1 MPVKK
6 LKRNYFLVIILAV
19 FIVFMICLLAQLHR
33 DMLQLD
39 SPVAFNEGWGREV
52 DEDRDTIVFR
62 REISEDML
70 GKVVCFYMYDAFVDA
85 EAGDSSIYHFG
96 EAHRFLKSPGSL
108 WHMITIP
115 ANALGKTLSIRIQ
128 YAYSN
133 KFNTKFDIML
143 GSSGAV
149 VITLLRREA
158 LDLTVNLVL
167 FILGAILCAI
177 FFLQLQNKMFNGSS
191 LYLGLLS
198 ICFVLWTN
206 NNLFFTQL
214 IFPYGAGQYF
224 AYYFFLFMLPLLL
237 LCYLETIT
245 KGLKFNYLFWS
256 HVMMG
261 IVIAALQLTRLAEFT
276 EALSVFLA
284 ISAVEMLIAI
294 VRLVMKRSSQGNR
307 RLLSAFVV
315 MVVFII
321 INAILY
327 MFNSTTGVS
336 TMVAK
341 LGISFYLLVSIYD
354 SLSNII
360 TDLAQAKQTKALRKI
375 AFTDSL
381 TGVGNRY
388 AFNNE
393 INNIPLNNLSLFSL
407 DINNLKYYNDTF
419 GHACGDTLIRE
430 AVKIMNQ
437 VFELLYRTGGD
448 EFIAIGSRCEP
459 ARLAEMKY
467 KLDGLMKEY
476 NRKEPDVLVE
486 IACGYSIFREGD
498 MNYEDILRRADEEMY
513 KDKTELKKESRIKSV
528 R

>member
-6 LKRNYFLVIILAV
+6 LKRNYFLIIILAV
-19 FIVFMICLLAQLHR
+19 FIIFMVWLLDQLHR
-33 DMLQLD
+33 DMLQFD
-39 SPVAFNEGWGREV
+39 NPAAFNEGWEHEV
-52 DEDRDTIVFR
+52 DTGQNTVVLS

-85 EAGDSSIYHFG
+85 ESGESVIYHFG
-96 EAHRFLKSPGSL
+96 ESHSFLKSPGSL

-115 ANALGKTLSIRIQ
+115 ANALGETLSIRIQ
-128 YAYSN
+128 YVYSN
-133 KFNTKFDIML
+133 KFTTEFDIML

-149 VITLLRREA
+149 VIALLRRET
-158 LDLTVNLVL
+158 LDLMVNLVL
-167 FILGAILCAI
+167 FILGVILCAI

-198 ICFVLWTN
+198 LCFVLWTN

-245 KGLKFNYLFWS
+245 KGMKFNYLFWS
-256 HVMMG
+256 HVMMSL
-261 IVIAALQLTRLAEFT
+261 VIAALQLTGVAEFT
-276 EALSVFLA
+276 ETLSVFLV
-284 ISAVEMLIAI
+284 ISAIEMLIAI
-294 VRLVMKRSSQGNR
+294 VRLLMKRSSQGNR
-307 RLLSAFVV
+307 RLLAAFVV
-315 MVVFII
+315 MIVFII

-327 MFNSTTGVS
+327 IFNSTTGVS
-336 TMVAK
+336 TKVAK

-360 TDLAQAKQTKALRKI
+360 TDLAEAKQTKALRKI

-393 INNIPLNNLSLFSL
+393 INNIPLNDLSLFSL

-448 EFIAIGSRCEP
+448 EFIAIGSRCDSTQP
-459 ARLAEMKY
+459 AEMKN

-486 IACGYSIFREGD
+486 IACGYSLFREGD
-498 MNYEDILRRADEEMY
+498 MTYEDILRRADAEMY
-513 KDKTELKKESRIKSV
+513 KDKTELKKDSRIKSV